1 MASDSNC
8 IIVHFGAKFTLLLLG
23 RIAGALLLN
32 FSFWRASGGL
42 ASPEVSRFGP
52 KAVCV
57 SEFFSSF
64 WRAHVDFT
72 PLQLSNGEEASKKKK
87 KLTVTAKTSSSS
99 GGGRRHRRPPPAKHR
114 GAMRA
119 ATHAG
124 RLSVHLRLP
133 RAPPPGAL
141 LLPAP
146 PPAAARA
153 PPHLRRAAPWPR
165 TLLRR
170 GLVEVGLYW
179 FEAMVGK
186 YKLTPLNH

>member
-87 KLTVTAKTSSSS
+87 NSRSRRRRRRAVAA
-99 GGGRRHRRPPPAKHR
+99 GGGIDDRRRRSIGERCAQQPMR
-114 GAMRA
+114 GASPYTYASLERLLQEHFSFPRRLLQL
-119 ATHAG
+119 HA
-124 RLSVHLRLP
+124 LLLTS
-133 RAPPPGAL
+133 GAL
-141 LLPAP
+141 LPGPEHSSAEGWWRLGYTG
-146 PPAAARA
+146 
-153 PPHLRRAAPWPR
+153 LRLW
-165 TLLRR
+165 
-170 GLVEVGLYW
+170 LVN
-179 FEAMVGK
+179 
-186 YKLTPLNH
+186 TN

>member
-87 KLTVTAKTSSSS
+87 KTHGHGEDVVEQWRREEASTTAAGEASGSDARSNPCGAPLRTPTPPSSASSRSTSPSRAASCSCTRSSSPPARCS
-99 GGGRRHRRPPPAKHR
+99 LAPNTPPPRVGGGW
-114 GAMRA
+114 
-119 ATHAG
+119 
-124 RLSVHLRLP
+124 VI
-133 RAPPPGAL
+133 
-141 LLPAP
+141 
-146 PPAAARA
+146 
-153 PPHLRRAAPWPR
+153 
-165 TLLRR
+165 
-170 GLVEVGLYW
+170 LV
-179 FEAMVGK
+179 
-186 YKLTPLNH
+186 